1 MELFPFRKKCFDP
14 IILGNK
20 ENVDV
25 MDQESR
31 QRRKTSFRLF
41 VFLNRYF
48 KKWVTESPS
57 VSNAGTG
64 TLTRSPAATAS
75 VCPTE
80 GKGSTLFRAVRFNQ
94 HSSLVFFK
102 FSIRVD
108 SFLFTCH
115 SVFFSFVVQIPLRNR
130 FFFFCWNENENK
142 RKQPAGKPTPRDGS
156 ASRFCCCWWRKKE
169 WKRNYGDSEREKRG
183 QRAEMTSPRSDP
195 NGFFEKK
202 KTSFDWKFAII
213 SSKEIDKC
221 PPDTIMGCAIEPW
234 PTLDRHRRMNRS

>member
-1 MELFPFRKKCFDP
+1 
-14 IILGNK
+14 
-20 ENVDV
+20 

-41 VFLNRYF
+41 VFFNRYF

-130 FFFFCWNENENK
+130 FFFFVGTKMKKKGNNRPESRHRETVPRVAFVVVDDEKKNGNEITATMNEKNGDNE
-142 RKQPAGKPTPRDGS
+142 RKWQVHEVIRT
-156 ASRFCCCWWRKKE
+156 ASL
-169 WKRNYGDSEREKRG
+169 
-183 QRAEMTSPRSDP
+183 
-195 NGFFEKK
+195 KK

-234 PTLDRHRRMNRS
+234 PTLDRHRRMKRF